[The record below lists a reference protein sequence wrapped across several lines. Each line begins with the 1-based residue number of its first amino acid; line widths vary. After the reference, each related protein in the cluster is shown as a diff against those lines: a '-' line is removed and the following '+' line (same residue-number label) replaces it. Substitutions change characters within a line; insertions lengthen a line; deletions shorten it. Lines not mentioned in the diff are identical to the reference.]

1 MYIMPWKEKL
11 YLINWDIELR
21 RVPAKQP
28 KVLSSFF
35 LLPIVKYEGKLKKKK
50 KKVWERLFKKKTELA
65 DLEIFQSFKM
75 TEDAKI
81 NVSQARSYLGH
92 WHKVV

>member
-1 MYIMPWKEKL
+1 MLPG
-11 YLINWDIELR
+11 
-21 RVPAKQP
+21 
-28 KVLSSFF
+28 FF

-50 KKVWERLFKKKTELA
+50 ALSKRLLKKETELA

-81 NVSQARSYLGH
+81 NGSQAKTISRALR
-92 WHKVV
+92 

>member
-1 MYIMPWKEKL
+1 M
-11 YLINWDIELR
+11 
-21 RVPAKQP
+21 
-28 KVLSSFF
+28 LSSFF

-50 KKVWERLFKKKTELA
+50 KVWERLLKKKTELA

-92 WHKVV
+92 

>member
-1 MYIMPWKEKL
+1 M
-11 YLINWDIELR
+11 
-21 RVPAKQP
+21 
-28 KVLSSFF
+28 LSSFF

-50 KKVWERLFKKKTELA
+50 VWERLLKKKTELA

-92 WHKVV
+92 